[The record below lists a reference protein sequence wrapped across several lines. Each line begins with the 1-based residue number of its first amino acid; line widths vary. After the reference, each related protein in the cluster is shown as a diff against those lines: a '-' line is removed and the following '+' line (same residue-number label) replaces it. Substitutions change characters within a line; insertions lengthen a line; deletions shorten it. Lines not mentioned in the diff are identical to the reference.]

1 MNTLLITAAN
11 LDALLVRLQEM
22 GQRVYTPQKKKQRV
36 DFEPLRDIR
45 DVTHEYV
52 QTTRSAKAVL
62 FPPVEEL
69 LRHRRNG
76 DELQV
81 QDRDLSALPRTTVFG
96 VRPCDAAAISAIAA
110 VFTWDYQDALFLKRL
125 ENTTIITVA
134 CSEADSHCFCTSTGT
149 GPDDT
154 KGSDVVL
161 TRLGNGDYLAEF
173 VTEKG
178 QALQE
183 QTSALWGAAPAVNK
197 SELLAKVEKRFDMPE
212 LTKKLESAFDHPV
225 WNEMSLRCLGCGAC
239 AYVCPVCS
247 CFDIQDEGTQNRGQR
262 LRCWDACGFDLFT
275 LHTSGHNPRHVQK
288 ERWRQRLLHKFSYM
302 PDRLN
307 VSGCVGC
314 GRCSRACPADMNIL
328 EQIGQLVSTL

>member
-11 LDALLVRLQEM
+11 LEALLTRLQDM
-22 GQRVYTPQKKKQRV
+22 GQQVYAPQKRKQQV
-36 DFEPLRDIR
+36 DFEPLRNIR

-69 LRHRRNG
+69 LRYRRNG
-76 DELQV
+76 EDLQV
-81 QDRDLSALPRTTVFG
+81 QDRDLASLPKTTVFG
-96 VRPCDAAAISAIAA
+96 VRPCDAAAISAITA
-110 VFTWDYQDALFLKRL
+110 VFTWDYQDALFKKRL

-134 CSEADSHCFCTSTGT
+134 CREADSHCFCTCTGT

-154 KGSDVVL
+154 RGSDVVL
-161 TRLGNGDYLAEF
+161 TRLNNGDYLAEIIS
-173 VTEKG
+173 EKG
-178 QALQE
+178 RALQE
-183 QTSALWGAAPAVNK
+183 QTSALWGTAPAVNK
-197 SELLAKVEKRFDMPE
+197 SDLLAKVEQRFEMIE
-212 LTKKLESAFDHPV
+212 LTKKLAGSFDHPV
-225 WNEMSLRCLGCGAC
+225 WNDMALACLGCGAC

-262 LRCWDACGFDLFT
+262 LRCWDACGFNLFT

>member
-1 MNTLLITAAN
+1 MNTLMITASN
-11 LDALLVRLQEM
+11 LDALLVHLQEM
-22 GQRVYTPQKKKQRV
+22 GQQVYAPQKKKQQV
-36 DFEPLRDIR
+36 DFEPLRNIR
-45 DVTHEYV
+45 DVTHEYI
-52 QTTRSAKAVL
+52 QTTRSAKSVL
-62 FPPVEEL
+62 FPPAEEL
-69 LRHRRNG
+69 LRYHRNG
-76 DELQV
+76 DEMQV
-81 QDRDLSALPRTTVFG
+81 KDRDLSALPHTTVFG
-96 VRPCDAAAISAIAA
+96 VRPCDAAAIGAIAA
-110 VFTWDYQDALFLKRL
+110 VFTWDYQDALFKKRL

-134 CSEADSHCFCTSTGT
+134 CTEADTNCFCTSTGT

-161 TRLGNGDYLAEF
+161 TRLSHGEYLAEII
-173 VTEKG
+173 TEKG
-178 QALQE
+178 KALQE
-183 QTSALWGAAPAVNK
+183 QTSALWGSAPAVSK
-197 SELLAKVEKRFDMPE
+197 SDLLAKVEKRFDMTE
-212 LTKKLESAFDHPV
+212 LTKRLEGSFDNQV
-225 WNEMSLRCLGCGAC
+225 WNDMSLRCLSCGAC

-247 CFDIQDEGTQNRGQR
+247 CFDIQDEGTQSRGQR

-302 PDRLN
+302 PDRLA